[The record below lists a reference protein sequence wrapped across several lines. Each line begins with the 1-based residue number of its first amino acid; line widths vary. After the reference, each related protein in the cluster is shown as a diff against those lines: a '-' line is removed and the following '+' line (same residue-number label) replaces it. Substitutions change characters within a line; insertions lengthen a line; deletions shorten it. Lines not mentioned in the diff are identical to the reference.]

1 MEHKHIIIRSLVN
14 KPPKDIR
21 FIKKWIKKLIIAIG
35 MKRLGGQPLAVY
47 CSDKGNRGLTC
58 LAILNTSHIA
68 LHTWDESTPGVLQ
81 LDVYTCGELDK
92 DIVFKHIE
100 QFEPSNISHVI
111 IDRKDTI
118 MIKDHVAY

>member
-21 FIKKWIKKLIIAIG
+21 FIKKWIKKLIISIG
-35 MKRLGGQPLAVY
+35 MRRLGGDPLAVY
-47 CSDKGNRGLTC
+47 CNDKGNRGLTC

-68 LHTWDESTPGVLQ
+68 LHTWDENDPAILQ
-81 LDVYTCGELDK
+81 LDVYTCGELNK
-92 DIVFKHIE
+92 DIVFKNIE

-118 MIKDHVAY
+118 MIKDHIAY

>member
-1 MEHKHIIIRSLVN
+1 MR
-14 KPPKDIR
+14 
-21 FIKKWIKKLIIAIG
+21 
-35 MKRLGGQPLAVY
+35 RLGGQPLAVY
-47 CSDKGNRGLTC
+47 CNDKGNRGLTC

-68 LHTWDESTPGVLQ
+68 LHTWDEQSPGVLQ

-92 DIVFKHIE
+92 SIVFKHIE

-118 MIKDHVAY
+118 MIQDHVAY